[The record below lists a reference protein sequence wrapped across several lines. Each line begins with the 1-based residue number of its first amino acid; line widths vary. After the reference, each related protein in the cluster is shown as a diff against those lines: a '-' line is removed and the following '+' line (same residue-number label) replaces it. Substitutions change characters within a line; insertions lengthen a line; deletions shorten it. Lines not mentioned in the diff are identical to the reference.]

1 MRLSKTPSGSASAA
15 KVNAIDLFDSFS
27 ASLSRRLGRRR
38 RTSDDEEEEDLDVEL
53 EEVVAGPLAVML

>member
-38 RTSDDEEEEDLDVEL
+38 TSDDEEEEDLDVEL
-53 EEVVAGPLAVML
+53 DDVVAGPLAVML